1 MSSSS
6 TSRSWRPPWPPSSLL
21 LPLPAGN
28 SIHLILFLSAGTLIT
43 HLIPPPSS
51 SLLYLAVPARMSP
64 GVHCLTPPCHCPAL
78 TITASSSLLSLHGS
92 YQLDCPSPWLLS
104 LPGSYHCLAPIT
116 VWLLSLP
123 GSYQFSSLTPHQ
135 LLHCLAAAHVS
146 LPNLHRRLNRQHR
159 F

>member
-28 SIHLILFLSAGTLIT
+28 SIHLILFLSEGTLIT
-43 HLIPPPSS
+43 HLIPPRSS

-92 YQLDCPSPWLLS
+92 YQLDCPSPITGSLAPITAPLLS
-104 LPGSYHCLAPIT
+104 LPGSLAAIT
-116 VWLLSLP
+116 AWLLSMP
-123 GSYQFSSLTPHQ
+123 GSYQFSCLTPH
-135 LLHCLAAAHVS
+135 
-146 LPNLHRRLNRQHR
+146 
-159 F
+159 